1 MAVNYYTALMFISS
15 VKALEEVTRETLPSS
30 TTSPSEYV
38 LILIL
43 KVSTVDGRLVGTVMV
58 IVVDGRAANDVKS
71 VMEIVL
77 FVCMVVYVD
86 FGFILFPSV

>member
-1 MAVNYYTALMFISS
+1 MFISS

-58 IVVDGRAANDVKS
+58 IVVDGSAVNDVKS

-86 FGFILFPSV
+86 LGFILFPSV